1 MNAIRILTFIII
13 STIIPQ
19 LIFGQFPLTYN
30 IETNII
36 SGNGNYTP
44 FYLMNNQHGQVSFNP
59 NNGYLRAGIHK
70 DIDINQRFSYGFGLD
85 IIGAYNNDSPIY
97 LQQIYGNLK
106 YRCLGLSIGTKE
118 TGNLIQNDQLSSG
131 SMIWSGNSRPIPQIS
146 IGIPR
151 FVNIPLTNEW
161 VQIKGEISYGAF
173 FEKKYQDKHRHD
185 NSMYTNKLLYHRK
198 YLMLKFEKDKPFY
211 GIIGIDM
218 AAQFGGTTYNYPGEP
233 IIKFR
238 SDLKAFLQVFIP
250 MSGGANDPGI
260 DQVNIVGNHLG
271 SYLMEFGYKQK
282 DWRSKIYYEHFCDDH
297 SGMIFKNKFDGLW
310 GLEFSTHHQ
319 WPITGFVFEVMNST
333 NQSGPFLWDKT
344 DEIPIQVSG
353 GDYYY
358 GHVCYNGWTH
368 QGHTIGN
375 PFITSPGYNTDGYLG
390 FKSSRVRAFHV
401 GFNGYVIP
409 ELKYR
414 VLAGHQRGWGTPFVP
429 FTHIAHEFSTLID
442 FDYQPKKLKGWN
454 FNLAGAFDKG
464 TLFGDNW
471 GIQIGIRKEGILF
484 QKKQ

>member
-1 MNAIRILTFIII
+1 MTKIKIVIYIFFLLI
-13 STIIPQ
+13 SQIVSA
-19 LIFGQFPLTYN
+19 QFALQYN

-36 SGNGNYTP
+36 TGNGKYTP
-44 FYLMNNQHGQVSFNP
+44 FYLMNNRQGKISFKP
-59 NNGYLRAGIHK
+59 NNGYLQALIHR
-70 DIDINQRFSYGFGLD
+70 DIDTNKRFSYGFGLN
-85 IIGAYNNDSPIY
+85 IIGAYNNGSPIY
-97 LQQIYGNLK
+97 LQQLYGDIK
-106 YRCLGLSIGTKE
+106 YRCLGLSIGAKE

-131 SMIWSGNSRPIPQIS
+131 SMIWSGNSRPIPQVS
-146 IGIPR
+146 IGIPN
-151 FVNIPLTNEW
+151 FVEIPHTNGW
-161 VQIKGEISYGAF
+161 MQIKGEIAYGIF
-173 FEKKYQDKHRHD
+173 VDNKYQIK
-185 NSMYTNKLLYHRK
+185 NKAEGMQYSKNVLFHRK
-198 YLMLKFEKDKPFY
+198 YLLIKIDNKNKPFF
-211 GIIGIDM
+211 GSIGIDM
-218 AAQFGGTTYNYPGEP
+218 AAQFGGTEWDTYGRKIQFSSN
-233 IIKFR
+233 
-238 SDLKAFLQVFIP
+238 LKSFIHIFIP
-250 MSGGANDPGI
+250 MAGGDNTPDI
-260 DQVNIVGNHLG
+260 DQVNIEGNHLG

-282 DWRSKIYYEHFCDDH
+282 DWKSKIYYEHFFEDH
-297 SGMIFKNKFDGLW
+297 SGMIFKNKLDGLW
-310 GLEFSTHHQ
+310 GLEFSTQHQ

-358 GHVCYNGWTH
+358 GHACYNGWTH

-464 TLFGDNW
+464 SLFGNNW